1 MAFENIEQPKI
12 INVNK
17 ELRLIALEKDEW
29 QVALPWYENPQVLYY
44 SEGVENGIYDI
55 DTINRMYSYL
65 ASIGELYFIQALEE
79 GKWKT
84 IGDVTLSEE
93 NMPIVI
99 GDEKYWGK
107 SIGKKVIGKLIER
120 AKEVQLKRILI
131 PEIYKYNERS
141 RNLFKF
147 FGFEKVAEDNKGES
161 YELKL

>member
-1 MAFENIEQPKI
+1 MAFKNIKQPPI
-12 INVNK
+12 ININE
-17 ELRLIALEKDEW
+17 ELRLKTWGKDEW
-29 QVALPWYENPQVLYY
+29 QVAISWYQNPQVLYY
-44 SEGVENGIYDI
+44 SEGVENRVYDLA
-55 DTINRMYSYL
+55 TINRMYNYL
-65 ASIGELYFIQALEE
+65 DSIGELYFIQALEE
-79 GKWKT
+79 GKWET

-107 SIGKKVIGKLIER
+107 GIGKRVIGKLIER
-120 AKEVQLKRILI
+120 AKEIKLKRIFI

-147 FGFEKVAEDNKGES
+147 FGFEKVAEDHKGES